1 MDWAQILVVI
11 LSLFL
16 IIFLVASITLVVMLI
31 RVTRQ
36 IRQVT
41 TAAQHAVSVFGQNA
55 SRARLVKLS
64 AFAMKRIS
72 KVLVKFKKSK
82 RT

>member
-1 MDWAQILVVI
+1 MDWAQVLVII

-16 IIFLVASITLVVMLI
+16 VIFLAAAITLVVMLI
-31 RVTRQ
+31 RVTHQ

-55 SRARLVKLS
+55 SRVQLVKVARFIVK
-64 AFAMKRIS
+64 AFAK
-72 KVLVKFKKSK
+72 LKKNK
-82 RT
+82 